1 MSIRRRL
8 RTILVCAVLEWSA
21 LIGMPMRPEEIV
33 ELMQTMNTPRVVHTI
48 PDEDEGADPDGESAS
63 PGQPR

>member
-1 MSIRRRL
+1 MSIRRRF

-33 ELMQTMNTPRVVHTI
+33 DLMQTMNTPRVVHTI
-48 PDEDEGADPDGESAS
+48 PDEDVIDDS
-63 PGQPR
+63 

>member
-8 RTILVCAVLEWSA
+8 RTILVCVVLEWSA

-33 ELMQTMNTPRVVHTI
+33 DLMQTMNTPRVVHTI
-48 PDEDEGADPDGESAS
+48 PDEDEADEP
-63 PGQPR
+63 

>member
-33 ELMQTMNTPRVVHTI
+33 DLMQTMNTPRVVHTI
-48 PDEDEGADPDGESAS
+48 PDEGESGDPEGESES
-63 PGQPR
+63 PG

>member
-8 RTILVCAVLEWSA
+8 RTILVCVVLEWSA

-33 ELMQTMNTPRVVHTI
+33 DLMQMMNAPKIVRTT
-48 PDEDEGADPDGESAS
+48 PDEHDAGDDPSDPLG
-63 PGQPR
+63 

>member
-33 ELMQTMNTPRVVHTI
+33 ELMQTMNTPRVVRTI
-48 PDEDEGADPDGESAS
+48 PDEDEGADPNGESAS

>member
-33 ELMQTMNTPRVVHTI
+33 DLMQTMNTPRVVHTI
-48 PDEDEGADPDGESAS
+48 PDEDGTDDPGGSAA
-63 PGQPR
+63 P

>member
-33 ELMQTMNTPRVVHTI
+33 DLMQTMNTPRVVHTI
-48 PDEDEGADPDGESAS
+48 PDEDGTDDS
-63 PGQPR
+63 

>member
-33 ELMQTMNTPRVVHTI
+33 DLMQTMNTPRVVHTM
-48 PDEDEGADPDGESAS
+48 PDEDETDDPGGERA
-63 PGQPR
+63 PLG